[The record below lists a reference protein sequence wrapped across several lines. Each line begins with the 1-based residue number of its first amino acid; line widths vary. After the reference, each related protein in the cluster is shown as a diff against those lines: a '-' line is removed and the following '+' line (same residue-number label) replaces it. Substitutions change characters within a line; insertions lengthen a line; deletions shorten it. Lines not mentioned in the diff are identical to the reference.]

1 MRFLLPLFIIVPII
15 EMVLLIKV
23 GQWIGIVPTVG
34 MVMLTAVVGLS
45 LLRRQGLSTL
55 LRANQ
60 KIEQGGLPA
69 QEMVEG
75 ILLAIGGALLLTPGF
90 FTDAVGFY
98 CLLPFTRKPLVKQL
112 LKRGMFMAA
121 GAMGDGAQ
129 FYSSS
134 ASFHSQT
141 SRTSPDDIIEGE
153 FSRDDQ
159 DRLR

>member
-1 MRFLLPLFIIVPII
+1 MRFLLPLFIITPII

-23 GQWIGIVPTVG
+23 GQWIGVVPTVG
-34 MVMLTAVVGLS
+34 MVLLTAVVGLS

-98 CLLPFTRKPLVKQL
+98 CLLPFTRKPLVQYL
-112 LKRGMFMAA
+112 LKRGMFMATS
-121 GAMGDGAQ
+121 AMGDGAQ

-134 ASFHSQT
+134 ASFYSQT
-141 SRTSPDDIIEGE
+141 SNKQGDDIIEGE
-153 FSRDDQ
+153 YSREDQ